1 MAFINDNTI
10 TDINSALFPGPAKNN
25 ALLNSAFGGES
36 VGFAKGVDANYSGQ
50 FYTNSAE
57 PSAESV
63 PAGMGTTKLANS
75 LANSYALFNFQGFH
89 GNLTK
94 SQQSN
99 YTDSPNN
106 PLMGGTGAS
115 NVNVPK
121 IIEYFGEHY
130 PDIQY
135 KPADFLYSKYYKK
148 IPVNH
153 LITLRRFSF
162 PTTDNI
168 YNYSTSSATG
178 KNGDD
183 VANPNVKGGTTKIVD
198 STQLAGVTAITYLG
212 ESSGN
217 KLSDLLKFSYGLKWQ
232 TIKSKIEEVDT
243 GGAGGGYTNQPF
255 YSKLGSIGKGGLDA
269 LKGNTASDSFRARN
283 GAGSS
288 TADKLGTTYANF
300 VLGPINVVNETMI
313 REAGI
318 SFSND
323 ITLTF
328 EYELKSLSY
337 INPKIAMLDV
347 ISNMLTMST
356 NNAQFFGGGH
366 RYYGSAGYA
375 GSQFGDISKLRGGDF
390 SGYMGSVISD
400 VSTGAESLFGN
411 SDGGFDVASVVKG
424 GLKAGKAMLG
434 NLLGGFLSSQVGGAT
449 GTQATKALISGEP
462 TGQWH
467 VTIGNPLNP
476 ILMMGNMVCDNT
488 VMTLGSGLGYDDFPV
503 EVKFDVDLKHGKPRD
518 RGDIENMFNAGQ
530 GRLYATAQDVDVL
543 NFGDVATY
551 GNVPLP
557 GVAAAG
563 LSESANRPTAA
574 QVNPNEGSKKSTKAA
589 NESVAA
595 AYVTSVSDMLLS

>member
-1 MAFINDNTI
+1 
-10 TDINSALFPGPAKNN
+10 
-25 ALLNSAFGGES
+25 
-36 VGFAKGVDANYSGQ
+36 
-50 FYTNSAE
+50 
-57 PSAESV
+57 
-63 PAGMGTTKLANS
+63 
-75 LANSYALFNFQGFH
+75 
-89 GNLTK
+89 
-94 SQQSN
+94 
-99 YTDSPNN
+99 
-106 PLMGGTGAS
+106 
-115 NVNVPK
+115 
-121 IIEYFGEHY
+121 
-130 PDIQY
+130 
-135 KPADFLYSKYYKK
+135 
-148 IPVNH
+148 
-153 LITLRRFSF
+153 
-162 PTTDNI
+162 
-168 YNYSTSSATG
+168 
-178 KNGDD
+178 
-183 VANPNVKGGTTKIVD
+183 
-198 STQLAGVTAITYLG
+198 
-212 ESSGN
+212 
-217 KLSDLLKFSYGLKWQ
+217 
-232 TIKSKIEEVDT
+232 
-243 GGAGGGYTNQPF
+243 
-255 YSKLGSIGKGGLDA
+255 
-269 LKGNTASDSFRARN
+269 
-283 GAGSS
+283 
-288 TADKLGTTYANF
+288 
-300 VLGPINVVNETMI
+300 
-313 REAGI
+313 
-318 SFSND
+318 
-323 ITLTF
+323 
-328 EYELKSLSY
+328 
-337 INPKIAMLDV
+337 
-347 ISNMLTMST
+347 
-356 NNAQFFGGGH
+356 
-366 RYYGSAGYA
+366 
-375 GSQFGDISKLRGGDF
+375 
-390 SGYMGSVISD
+390 MGSVISD

>member
-1 MAFINDNTI
+1 M
-10 TDINSALFPGPAKNN
+10 
-25 ALLNSAFGGES
+25 
-36 VGFAKGVDANYSGQ
+36 
-50 FYTNSAE
+50 
-57 PSAESV
+57 
-63 PAGMGTTKLANS
+63 
-75 LANSYALFNFQGFH
+75 
-89 GNLTK
+89 
-94 SQQSN
+94 
-99 YTDSPNN
+99 
-106 PLMGGTGAS
+106 
-115 NVNVPK
+115 
-121 IIEYFGEHY
+121 
-130 PDIQY
+130 
-135 KPADFLYSKYYKK
+135 
-148 IPVNH
+148 
-153 LITLRRFSF
+153 
-162 PTTDNI
+162 
-168 YNYSTSSATG
+168 
-178 KNGDD
+178 
-183 VANPNVKGGTTKIVD
+183 
-198 STQLAGVTAITYLG
+198 
-212 ESSGN
+212 
-217 KLSDLLKFSYGLKWQ
+217 LKFSYGLKWQ